1 MQHEAQTLLVS
12 WTPSRKSVKF
22 DRRLKYLAVPE
33 QEATRSHVISARLS
47 ENSTSHVT
55 HGKGFI
61 WRDGCIVAQSE
72 IGENTGLKIHDG
84 KVS

>member
-1 MQHEAQTLLVS
+1 M
-12 WTPSRKSVKF
+12 KF

-33 QEATRSHVISARLS
+33 PEQEATRSHVISTRLS
-47 ENSTSHVT
+47 EKSTSLVT

-61 WRDGCIVAQSE
+61 RRGGCSTTSE
-72 IGENTGLKIHDG
+72 IGENTGLISHDG